1 MEYIL
6 LIIGFG
12 LLVKGA
18 DWFVD
23 GSSNVAQLLRVPP
36 ILIGLT
42 IVALGTSAPEATV
55 SIIAAAQGTA
65 DVAVGNV
72 VGSNIF
78 NITLVIGLAA
88 AIYPLRV
95 QNEMIVKQIPFA
107 LLAAVALFALGSD
120 VLLQGSGADILSRG
134 DGIVF
139 FLFLA
144 IFMYYIIEVGLK
156 SRKETKA
163 VRDSNVKWGK
173 STFITLLGLA
183 AIILG
188 GQFVVTNATEIA
200 LSWGMSEALVGLTIV
215 AVGTSLPE
223 LVTSISAALKNE
235 SEIALGN
242 VVGSC
247 IFNILFVLGAAS
259 LITPLSIN
267 PVIFTDIWIMIVLTI
282 LLLIFSRT
290 SFRIG
295 RREGIILALIYVAYT
310 VYIIIR
316 N

>member
-12 LLVKGA
+12 LFVKGA

-55 SIIAAAQGTA
+55 SIIAAVQGTA

-120 VLLQGSGADILSRG
+120 VLLQGSGADILSRS
-134 DGIVF
+134 DGIIF

>member
-1 MEYIL
+1 MEYVL
-6 LIIGFG
+6 LIIGFA

-23 GSSNVAQLLRVPP
+23 GSSNIAQLLRVPP

-55 SIIAAAQGTA
+55 SIIAAVQGTA

-78 NITLVIGLAA
+78 NITMVVGLAA
-88 AIYPLRV
+88 AIYPLQV

-120 VLLQGSGADILSRG
+120 MLLQGSTENILSRS
-134 DGIVF
+134 DGIIF

-163 VRDSNVKWGK
+163 IKDSNVKWGK
-173 STFITLLGLA
+173 STLITLLGLA

-215 AVGTSLPE
+215 AIGTSLPE

-242 VVGSC
+242 VVGSG

-259 LITPLSIN
+259 LISPLSIN
-267 PVIFTDIWIMIVLTI
+267 PVIFTDIWIMIALTI

-295 RREGIILALIYVAYT
+295 RREGIILALIYIVYT

>member
-55 SIIAAAQGTA
+55 SIIAAVQGTA

-78 NITLVIGLAA
+78 NITMVIGLAA

-120 VLLQGSGADILSRG
+120 VLLQGSTADILSRS
-134 DGIVF
+134 DGIIF

-156 SRKETKA
+156 SRKETTA
-163 VRDSNVKWGK
+163 VKDSNVKWGK
-173 STFITLLGLA
+173 STLITLLGLA

-242 VVGSC
+242 VVGSG

-259 LITPLSIN
+259 LISPLPIN